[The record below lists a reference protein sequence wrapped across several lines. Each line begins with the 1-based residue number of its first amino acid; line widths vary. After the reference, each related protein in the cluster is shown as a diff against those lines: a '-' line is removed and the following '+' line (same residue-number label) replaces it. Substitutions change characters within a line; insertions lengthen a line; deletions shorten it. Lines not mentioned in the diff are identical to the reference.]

1 MFSKKEDFTN
11 TIQYKIGLRFDDLHA
26 ESYNSINDLADIF
39 INKDAKAKWKSL
51 NFLNLYYQA
60 KAFLEKETN
69 QTINSNTNLNDLLSK
84 NQKQAFISFLNQN
97 QIKPIEFLRPDGMNN
112 LLAWFPVFGILA
124 PMLVSTY
131 LVTKLDITGW
141 VYLSGLVGV
150 GIWLIL
156 INLTKPLKTKFNPPT
171 FLDYIKSTYV
181 IRYKTLSQT
190 DINPELVKQFINDE
204 LQLVYNKSFLFEE
217 NIPAD

>member
-26 ESYNSINDLADIF
+26 ESYQSINDLADIF
-39 INKDAKAKWKSL
+39 INKDTKAKWKSL

-60 KAFLEKETN
+60 KEFLEKETN
-69 QTINSNTNLNDLLSK
+69 QTINSTTNLNELLNK
-84 NQKQAFISFLNQN
+84 EQKQAFISFLNHN
-97 QIKPIEFLRPDGMNN
+97 QIKPIEFLRPDGINN
-112 LLAWFPVFGILA
+112 MIAWFTIFGILV
-124 PMLVSTY
+124 PMLLSTY

-141 VYLSGLVGV
+141 VYLSGLVGIV
-150 GIWLIL
+150 IWLII

-181 IRYKTLSQT
+181 IRYKTLNQNSL
-190 DINPELVKQFINDE
+190 NPQLVKQFINNE
-204 LQLVYNKSFLFEE
+204 LQLIYNKSFNFEE
-217 NIPAD
+217 KIPND